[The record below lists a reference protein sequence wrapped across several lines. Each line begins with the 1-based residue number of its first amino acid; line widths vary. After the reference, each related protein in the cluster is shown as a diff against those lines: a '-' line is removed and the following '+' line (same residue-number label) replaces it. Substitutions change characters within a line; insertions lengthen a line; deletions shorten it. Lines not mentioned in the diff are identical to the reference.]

1 MDLWAIFVTGLF
13 AGGASCAAV
22 QGGLLVASVSRRDA
36 TPSGP
41 DASQPQR
48 PRVAG
53 SRPGGKARGAKSKA
67 KKRRP
72 PTPSRSDRAAAER
85 RAALAPQQERTKL
98 PPFEDA
104 VPVAGFLAGKLVSHT
119 LFGALLG
126 LLGQSIHISVRARS
140 VLQIAAGLLM
150 VVMAANLLGLTAVR
164 ALVPSPPAVLSRIV
178 RRSARS
184 QAMSGPALLGFVT
197 ILIPCG
203 VTLSIMFLAIASGS
217 PVAGAAAMATFVI
230 GTSPLFAAV
239 GYAVRR
245 SARVLQGRLATLAA
259 LAVLVA
265 GVFTINTGLVLRG
278 SSVTLSTLLASVT
291 GATTTADVA
300 KAPAAAVGADGVQTL
315 LIEARDTSFSPKL
328 TRARA
333 GVPTVLTV
341 RTNGT
346 QGCTRGLIVPSAN
359 IQRVLPETGDT
370 RIELGSLEAGT
381 LRYTCSMG
389 MYGGVIEVA

>member
-1 MDLWAIFVTGLF
+1 MNLWAIFVTGLF

-22 QGGLLVASVSRRDA
+22 QGGLLVASVTRREGA
-36 TPSGP
+36 AGP
-41 DASQPQR
+41 AASQPAR
-48 PRVAG
+48 PRASG
-53 SRPGGKARGAKSKA
+53 SRPGGKARSAKSKS

-72 PTPSRSDRAAAER
+72 PAQSRSDRAAAER
-85 RAALAPQQERTKL
+85 RAALARQHERTKVA
-98 PPFEDA
+98 PFEDA

-126 LLGQSIHISVRARS
+126 LLGESVQISVRARA
-140 VLQIAAGLLM
+140 VMQIAAGLLM

-184 QAMSGPALLGFVT
+184 QAVFGPALLGFVT

-217 PVAGAAAMATFVI
+217 PIAGAAAMATFVI

-245 SARVLQGRLATLAA
+245 SARGFQGRLATLAA
-259 LAVLVA
+259 VAVLVA

-291 GATTTADVA
+291 GATTAADVA
-300 KAPAAAVGADGVQTL
+300 KAPAATVGADGVQTL

-328 TRARA
+328 TRAKA

-346 QGCTRGLIVPSAN
+346 QGCTRGFIVPSSN

-389 MYGGVIEVA
+389 MYRGAIEVA